1 MPGQIAR
8 TIANKKPDRK
18 VSNAPTNQNGEAK
31 SLKFA
36 PSYDCRGQRKASRAA
51 YRLRERERGGRG
63 EGGEGETPSFVPYRH
78 RQTRRRRRRAREG
91 DMARGNGRTRVIPF
105 LSLLSLLN
113 KGRYEE
119 WGRRENDR
127 DRARQTEI
135 DKETN

>member
-51 YRLRERERGGRG
+51 YRLREREKGGRG
-63 EGGEGETPSFVPYRH
+63 EGGRERPRPLSFTDTDRHAGGAEGHVRETW
-78 RQTRRRRRRAREG
+78 REVMG
-91 DMARGNGRTRVIPF
+91 EPA
-105 LSLLSLLN
+105 
-113 KGRYEE
+113 
-119 WGRRENDR
+119 
-127 DRARQTEI
+127 
-135 DKETN
+135 